1 MLSNEIRESF
11 LEFYRQKGHTELPS
25 ASVVPVADPTL
36 LLINAGMAPLKR
48 YFMGQEKPPAPTA
61 TNAQKC
67 IRTIDIEQVGKT
79 NRHNTFFEMLGKFS
93 FGAYFKAEA
102 MRYTIEWMSS
112 RDWLNL
118 DTSRL
123 YITHHEK
130 DEETRNLWLKELGWP
145 EARLFGLG
153 DADNRWA
160 AGDTGPWGYDTEYF
174 WDFAPDGQP
183 VDRARFIE
191 LSNSGRIVEIGN
203 DVFMQFQR
211 AEGGSDSELPNKN
224 VDYGGGLERFS
235 MVKQDVRTVYKTDCM
250 DYLIRGFAEVVNRAT
265 KHSPGDDELFELGS
279 RGFNPYWLAA
289 DHIRTATVML
299 GDGINPGNN
308 GRNYVLRK
316 LIRRIISRAFILGVR
331 EPFIM
336 GLSDLVIAKLGS
348 HYADLQRNRERL
360 ILPWITKE
368 EEQFFAVMNRS
379 FDDVMEQVRSARE
392 SGGSLSGSFAFEMY
406 DTYGFPFE
414 VTRDLC
420 ELEGVALDEAGFN
433 EEMEAQRE
441 RARSA
446 GRFEGD
452 MGRQEETAL
461 DVKFLGYEMTSAEVT
476 VRSVEALADIR
487 GIAPLIA
494 PEDPKSGP
502 AVPGI
507 RMVTDSTPFYSNSG
521 GQPDDSGWMPL
532 DGQNYAMQSGNTR
545 GVHIVRGEPG
555 IEEGS
560 RVIIAVNQVRR
571 EALRRPHTTNHLML
585 EALKQVLGGHVT
597 QAGSQLSEDE
607 IRFDFSHFQAAG
619 REELQRIEELVNR
632 WIIEDHPVVQDSM
645 PLTRAKEMGVT
656 AVFDEK
662 YGNEVRVISIG
673 EGEDDSV
680 EGWVSRELCGG
691 THLDHTSQACRFVI
705 VKEESVQSGIRR
717 IYALTGFKAL
727 AFANAAREAAD
738 GLALHYKVPL
748 PIPTGTSDLEAYAA
762 KAGEW
767 RDELLGRISETEQ
780 SAREARQQAVE
791 ARRELEVGG
800 MVEGLAAQAQ
810 ELKGLRVLVRAVEL
824 GQRED
829 VKYLV
834 EKLGGQVWKDSFL
847 VFLAANVDGKAVL
860 VGKLSK
866 EALDSGLKA
875 ADLVREAAKICQG
888 GGGGRPDFA
897 EAGGKD
903 GSMNSAAAAKVME
916 LVNAVLGS

>member
-48 YFMGQEKPPAPTA
+48 YFMGQEKPPASTA

-93 FGAYFKAEA
+93 FGAYFKADA
-102 MRYTIEWMSS
+102 MRYTIEWMTS

-130 DEETRNLWLKELGWP
+130 DEETRRLWLDEMGWP
-145 EARLFGLG
+145 AERLFGLG

-183 VDRARFIE
+183 VDRERFIE

-211 AEGGSDSELPNKN
+211 AEGGSDSELPSKN

-235 MVKQDVRTVYKTDCM
+235 MVKQDVRTVYRTDCM
-250 DYLIRGFAEVVNRAT
+250 DYLIRGFAEVVNKAT
-265 KHSPGDDELFELGS
+265 KRTPGDDELFELGS

-289 DHIRTATVML
+289 DHIRTATIML
-299 GDGINPGNN
+299 GDGVNPGNN

-331 EPFIM
+331 DPFIM
-336 GLSDLVIAKLGS
+336 HLSDLVIDKLGG
-348 HYADLQRNRERL
+348 HYGDLRRNRERL

-379 FDDVMEQVRSARE
+379 FDDVMEQIRSTKD

-420 ELEGVALDEAGFN
+420 ELEGVELDEAAFN

-441 RARSA
+441 RARAA
-446 GRFEGD
+446 GKFEGD
-452 MGRQEETAL
+452 MGRQEEKAL
-461 DVKFLGYEMTSAEVT
+461 DVRFLGYTDTSAEVT

-494 PEDPKSGP
+494 PEDPKTGP
-502 AVPGI
+502 PVEGV

-532 DGQNYAMQSGNTR
+532 DGQNYPVQSGNTR

-555 IEEGS
+555 VEEGS
-560 RVIIAVNQVRR
+560 RVILAVNTVRR
-571 EALRRPHTTNHLML
+571 DALRRPHTTNHLML
-585 EALKQVLGGHVT
+585 EALKEVLGGHVT

-607 IRFDFSHFQAAG
+607 IRFDFSHFQATS
-619 REELQRIEELVNR
+619 REEIQRIEEIVNR
-632 WIIEDHPVVQDSM
+632 WIIEDHPVRQDSM
-645 PLTRAKEMGVT
+645 PLTQAKEMGVT

-673 EGEDDSV
+673 EGDEDSV

-727 AFANAAREAAD
+727 AFANATRDAAD
-738 GLALHYKVPL
+738 GLALHFKVPL
-748 PIPTGTSDLEAYAA
+748 PIPTGTSDLDAYASRT
-762 KAGEW
+762 GEW
-767 RDELLGRISETEQ
+767 RDDLLGRIAETEQ
-780 SAREARQQAVE
+780 SAREARQAAVE

-810 ELKGLRVLVRAVEL
+810 EIKGLRVLVRPVEL

-834 EKLGGQVWKDSFL
+834 EKLGGQVWKDNYL
-847 VFLAANVDGKAVL
+847 VFLAGNVDGKAVL

-866 EALDSGLKA
+866 EALEMGLKA

-903 GSMNSAAAAKVME
+903 GSMNSAAAEKVME
-916 LVNAVLGS
+916 LVNAALGS

>member
-145 EARLFGLG
+145 EERLFGLG

-211 AEGGSDSELPNKN
+211 AEDGSDSELPSRN

-348 HYADLQRNRERL
+348 HYGDLQRNRERL

-420 ELEGVALDEAGFN
+420 ELEGVALDEASFN

-446 GRFEGD
+446 GKFEGD

-521 GQPDDSGWMPL
+521 GQPDDSGWLPL

-560 RVIIAVNQVRR
+560 RVIIAVNQMRR

-619 REELQRIEELVNR
+619 REELQQIEELVNR

-673 EGEDDSV
+673 EGDEDSV

-748 PIPTGTSDLEAYAA
+748 PIPTGTSDLDDYAVRT
-762 KAGEW
+762 GEW
-767 RDELLGRISETEQ
+767 RNDLLGRISETEQ

-834 EKLGGQVWKDSFL
+834 EKLGGQVWKDSYL

-875 ADLVREAAKICQG
+875 SELIREAAKICQG

-903 GSMNSAAAAKVME
+903 GSMNSAAAEKVME